1 MFFPELPSYRPGPV
15 YADLL
20 EWHRQA
26 RLGLCQPVFQFT
38 PVEFALVVARAEL
51 AGVLAC
57 EAEAAGAAGR
67 EAIEGWSAR
76 LARGLRRQG
85 GSPPDASA
93 YYCRKFLALARRH
106 GPASARTI
114 LEYAAA
120 RAAWETRPDRPAVQE
135 IEGYADR
142 LRTTTEEVLR
152 MLDFPRPEEGLRLPL
167 PATP

>member
-20 EWHRQA
+20 EWHRQT

-57 EAEAAGAAGR
+57 AWQSAGPAGR
-67 EAIEGWSAR
+67 EAIEGWAAR
-76 LARGLRRQG
+76 LARWLRRGG
-85 GSPPDASA
+85 GSPPDASE
-93 YYCRKFLALARRH
+93 YYCREFVELARRH
-106 GPASARTI
+106 GPHSARTV

-120 RAAWETRPDRPAVQE
+120 RAAWETGPDRPAVQE
-135 IEGYADR
+135 IEAYADR
-142 LRTTTEEVLR
+142 LRTTTEEILR
-152 MLDFPRPEEGLRLPL
+152 MLDFPRPGQGLRFPM